1 MAKRIVWSL
10 QASEQK
16 KDILSYWYQRN
27 KSLEYPRKLNNLLI
41 SAINLIA
48 EYSYPRVL
56 TDIDGVHVK
65 IVRDY
70 KIFYQEDSFCIYI
83 ISIWDTRQD
92 PEHLKTILT

>member
-10 QASEQK
+10 QANEQK
-16 KDILSYWYQRN
+16 KNILSYWYQRN

-48 EYSYPRVL
+48 EYSYPRVI
-56 TDIDGVHVK
+56 TDMDGVYVK

-70 KIFYQEDSFCIYI
+70 KIFYQEDTSFIYI

-92 PEHLKTILT
+92 PEHLETILK

>member
-10 QASEQK
+10 QANEQK
-16 KDILSYWYQRN
+16 KNILSYWYQRN

-41 SAINLIA
+41 SSINLIA

-56 TDIDGVHVK
+56 TDIDGVYVK

-70 KIFYQEDSFCIYI
+70 KIFYLEDSFCIYI

-92 PEHLKTILT
+92 PEDLKSILT